1 MISCG
6 IDFGTSNSSI
16 ALSKNGKVSLVPV
29 EQEQYTIP
37 SALFF
42 QRKMHQ
48 AVFGS
53 EAIECF
59 FSRKEGRFMRSLKRV
74 LGTDLMKHGTAVN
87 GRAMKFEDI
96 IASFLQNLKTKAE
109 RFTETELTH
118 VVIGR
123 PVHFIDNDVTGDQR
137 AEQELLAI
145 VQRIGFTQVAFQ
157 LEPIAAAFA
166 HEVSLPNEKL
176 ALVADL
182 GGGTSDFTVIR
193 LCSQYQQKADRSS
206 DILAN
211 TGVRIGGN
219 DFDKELSLATIMPE
233 LGYKTTHGVKNL
245 EVPLK
250 PYHDLAEWSKVNSL
264 YTVKLRSQMQQL
276 LHESHSKHTFK
287 RLLRVLEQETGHA
300 LLAATEE
307 AKIAL
312 TDTEEH
318 LATLD
323 FIEKGL
329 QVPMQRVVFEK
340 SIQEYLY
347 QISQSAVDCLRLAG
361 IQASNIELIIFT
373 GGTTEVPAVQSVFKE
388 LFPNASIVDENK
400 LSSVGLGLAF
410 DSQYKF
416 GRG

>member
-1 MISCG
+1 MVYCG

-16 ALSKNGKVSLVPV
+16 ALSKNGKVTLVPV
-29 EQEQYTIP
+29 EHEQYTIP

-42 QRKMHQ
+42 QQKLHQ
-48 AVFGS
+48 PFFGRQ
-53 EAIECF
+53 AIECF

-74 LGTDLMKHGTAVN
+74 LGTDLMKNGTSVN
-87 GRAMKFEDI
+87 GRSMKFEDI
-96 IASFLQNLKTKAE
+96 MAAFLQNLKDTAE
-109 RFTETELTH
+109 RFADAELTH
-118 VVIGR
+118 VVMGR
-123 PVHFIDNDVTGDQR
+123 PVHFIDDDMAGDQR
-137 AEQELLAI
+137 AEQELLTIAK
-145 VQRIGFTQVAFQ
+145 RIGFRQVAFQ

-166 HEVSLPNEKL
+166 HEVLLQSEKL

-193 LCSQYQQKADRSS
+193 LSRQYQQKTDRSS

-219 DFDKELSLATIMPE
+219 DFDKELSLAAIMPE
-233 LGYKTTHGVKNL
+233 LGYKTTHGAKNL

-264 YTVKLRSQMQQL
+264 YTVKMRSQMQQL
-276 LHESHSKHTFK
+276 LHESHSKHTFN

-312 TDTEEH
+312 TAVEQH
-318 LATLD
+318 SVALD
-323 FIEKGL
+323 FIEEEL
-329 QVPMQRVVFEK
+329 CVPVQRILFEE
-340 SIQEYLY
+340 SIREYLH
-347 QISQSAVDCLRLAG
+347 QISQSAVECLHQAG
-361 IQASNIELIIFT
+361 VSASEIELIIFT
-373 GGTTEVPAVQSVFKE
+373 GGTTEVPAVQTVFKE
-388 LFPNASIVDENK
+388 LFPNATLSDENK

-410 DSQYKF
+410 DGLYKF
-416 GRG
+416 GR